1 MSTFGYL
8 ERKIAFLLNSLP
20 LIKKI
25 IKTVYVRL
33 NYLIFK
39 SKTYYVIDTNLTVK
53 TLFTNG
59 FFGYYT
65 STPYNTKNDYICHGL
80 RSDSDPVKNT
90 EIDII
95 LNGLTISKTTS
106 WNYQQGAMLQWLD
119 DTSVI
124 HNIFENGQFKSKIIN
139 IVTNEETL
147 INYPIYAVHKN
158 CALSLNFSRLAK
170 YRNEYGYNNIPFKT
184 MTFDDTHDGIFLID
198 LTKNTSKLIVSIE
211 DLKNNQSDARMDQ
224 SVHKVNH
231 IQFLPDGNS
240 FIFFHRWFNKNGV
253 KYTRLY
259 YSSIETAELKILA
272 DCTMISHCNYID
284 NNTIIGWMS
293 INGINGY
300 YTINI
305 QTGKTKKVEILN
317 EDGHPSITHNG
328 RYIVTDT
335 YPDRSGMQSVVVFD
349 IQLNQII
356 KKASFFSPIQ
366 YRGSTR
372 CDLHP
377 RWDADDKGFT
387 FDSVH
392 NGVRELCSLRFT
404 DE

>member
-284 NNTIIGWMS
+284 NNTIIAG
-293 INGINGY
+293 
-300 YTINI
+300 
-305 QTGKTKKVEILN
+305 
-317 EDGHPSITHNG
+317 
-328 RYIVTDT
+328 
-335 YPDRSGMQSVVVFD
+335 
-349 IQLNQII
+349 
-356 KKASFFSPIQ
+356 
-366 YRGSTR
+366 
-372 CDLHP
+372 
-377 RWDADDKGFT
+377 
-387 FDSVH
+387 
-392 NGVRELCSLRFT
+392 
-404 DE
+404 